1 MNGLQLKGAEEEVEP
16 VHGETGTLRDK
27 HGQSQSNIYMPNRN
41 SDFLRCSNYSRYVCV
56 QRTHSKIII

>member
-27 HGQSQSNIYMPNRN
+27 RRQAREINTCPIGRAILCDAP
-41 SDFLRCSNYSRYVCV
+41 NYSRSVYAED
-56 QRTHSKIII
+56 T